1 MRPRL
6 LAIPLVLALLAGAG
20 IAVAQLADDGRIGPD
35 LRLLDNGRHLTP
47 YGKLSPLGNF
57 PTGGRVTPNGRFFW
71 TVSTGRGAHD
81 IRIVSVR
88 TGKVL
93 QTLPLPGASGGIA
106 MDPTRSLVYVSG
118 VSGSRYKLQ
127 KPPAGTPGAEGDVV
141 HVFSYSSRFGVA
153 QFERVIKVPPPSGA
167 PTPQNFPPTNSKKIA
182 WPDRLAISPDG
193 KRLLVPLNLADAAAI
208 VDTGSGATRYVKTGD
223 YPYGA
228 AILPDGKTG
237 LVSNETPGTVSVI
250 DLDAGTKVK
259 DIQVGAHL
267 SHPEA
272 ITVDPKAPRAYVT
285 VTNSDQVA
293 VLDTK
298 QLKVERTLSVERPEG
313 LGAAPVDAAVTPDG
327 GFLLV
332 TNEGTDE
339 IAVFQLPGGR
349 LPGEPRK
356 AKARKRKKH
365 ATKKKKRRRAH
376 RAIVASDGAKMTAA
390 REDDDWRLVGRI
402 PTAQLPMAV
411 DVTAAG
417 ANPCGHRSGKP
428 RGKRDPRC
436 MKVLYVSS
444 KGLGTGPNP
453 EGPRP
458 DRPEDSDDLI
468 NKTQYLPLLNDGQA
482 GVADFPTART
492 LPLLTLT
499 ADRQIVPTNRVTKPP
514 ADTPL
519 REGGPIKH
527 VFYIVRENRTYDQLL
542 GDLGR
547 GDGDPKL
554 TVFGAQVTPNAHA
567 LATRF
572 PLVDHVYANSEASI
586 DGHFWTS
593 AAKVSDY
600 VHKAWF
606 QNYGGRERPYDF
618 GVYSVTWPANGF
630 LFDQAERQGISYFN
644 YGEAVA
650 GDVPFPD
657 KDRNNTETSEVAKK
671 FAKSDLGQNGCYP
684 NDASIGVDAI
694 TGQQVFDTSPPPGAQ
709 PGAESRAD
717 CFKTH
722 FTQQLATNSVPAFNY
737 LVLTNDHT
745 QTLSAN
751 ARTPRAMVAD
761 NDEGLGRIVDTISH
775 SSIWKESAIFV
786 IEDDSQDGADHVD
799 AHRIPAFVISPFAK
813 QGAVVHTRYDFLS
826 VIRSM
831 ELILG
836 MKPLGL
842 FDELATP
849 MYDAFSGSP
858 ANADPYTAIG
868 AKIPLLETNPAGT
881 AGARAAARLPKCLDC
896 IPQRKMDA
904 LLWQSVHGEGATPPP
919 PGPNAVGE
927 GEREIEPDDG

>member
-1 MRPRL
+1 MSRRSVLLWLVVLAGILAEVAIAQQGDDGVIGPGRRL
-6 LAIPLVLALLAGAG
+6 LG
-20 IAVAQLADDGRIGPD
+20 
-35 LRLLDNGRHLTP
+35 NGRLLTP
-47 YGKLSPLGNF
+47 YGKIAPLGNF
-57 PTGGRVTPNGRFFW
+57 PTGGRVTPNGRFLW
-71 TVSTGRGAHD
+71 TVSTGRGPND
-81 IRIVSVR
+81 VRIVSVR

-106 MDPTRSLVYVSG
+106 MDPKRSLVYVSG
-118 VSGSRYKLQ
+118 IAGSRYKLQ
-127 KPPAGTPGAEGDVV
+127 KPAAGTPGAEGDVI
-141 HVFSYSSRFGVA
+141 HVFSYSPRFGVA
-153 QFERVIKVPPPSGA
+153 RFERVIKVPPPSNA
-167 PTPQNFPPTNSKKIA
+167 PTPQNFPPTNSKKNA
-182 WPDRLAISPDG
+182 WPDLLGVSPDG
-193 KRLLVPLNLADAAAI
+193 KRLLVLLNLADAAAI
-208 VDTGSGATRYVKTGD
+208 VDADSGAVRYVQTGN

-237 LVSNETPGTVSVI
+237 LVSNETPGTVSVV
-250 DLDAGTKVK
+250 DLDSGEKVK

-272 ITVDPKAPRAYVT
+272 IAVDPKAPRAYVT

-293 VLDTK
+293 VIDTK
-298 QLKVERTLSVERPEG
+298 ERKVERTLSVERPEG
-313 LGAAPVDAAVTPDG
+313 LGAAPADAAVTPDG
-327 GFLLV
+327 GHLLV
-332 TNEGTDE
+332 ADQGTDE

-349 LPGEPRK
+349 LPGEPRSAK
-356 AKARKRKKH
+356 AKKKKQKARKRKP
-365 ATKKKKRRRAH
+365 RRAH
-376 RAIVASDGAKMTAA
+376 RAIVASDGATMTAT
-390 REDDDWRLVGRI
+390 REDDDWRIVGRI

-411 DVTAAG
+411 DVTAPG
-417 ANPCGHRSGKP
+417 ANPCGHRTGRP

-453 EGPRP
+453 DGPRP

-482 GVADFPTART
+482 GVGDFPTTRT
-492 LPLLTLT
+492 LPGLT
-499 ADRQIVPTNRVTKPP
+499 AMAGSQIVPTNHVAEPP
-514 ADTPL
+514 PDTPL

-527 VFYIVRENRTYDQLL
+527 VFYIVRENRTYDQIL

-650 GDVPFPD
+650 GVVPFPD
-657 KDRNNTETSEVAKK
+657 KDRNNGETNEVAKK
-671 FAKSDLGQNGCYP
+671 LAKSDLGTNGCYP
-684 NDASIGVDAI
+684 NDSSIGVDSI
-694 TGQQVFDTSPPPGAQ
+694 DQQPVFDPSPPPGA
-709 PGAESRAD
+709 PPSSHSRAD
-717 CFKTH
+717 CFARH
-722 FTQQLATNSVPAFNY
+722 FTQQVATGSVPAFNY

-745 QTLSAN
+745 QTLTAD

-761 NDEGLGRIVDTISH
+761 NDEGLGRIVDTISK

-799 AHRIPAFVISPFAK
+799 AHRIPALVISPFAK
-813 QGAVVHTRYDFLS
+813 QGAIVPTRYGFLS

-849 MYDAFSGSP
+849 MYDAFQGAPSND
-858 ANADPYTAIG
+858 APYDAIA
-868 AKIPLLETNPAGT
+868 AKIPLLETNPSGT
-881 AGARAAARLPKCLDC
+881 AGARAAARLPRCLDC
-896 IPQRKMDA
+896 IPQRQMDA
-904 LLWQSVHGEGATPPP
+904 LLWRSVHGQDAKPPP

-927 GEREIEPDDG
+927 RERGDPDG

>member
-1 MRPRL
+1 MPADMRPRL
-6 LAIPLVLALLAGAG
+6 LAIPLALALLAGAG
-20 IAVAQLADDGRIGPD
+20 LAVAQLADDGRIGPD
-35 LRLLDNGRHLTP
+35 RRLLDNGRHLTP

-81 IRIVSVR
+81 IRVISVR

-106 MDPTRSLVYVSG
+106 MDPKRPLVYVSG
-118 VSGSRYKLQ
+118 VHGSNHKLQ
-127 KPPAGTPGAEGDVV
+127 APPAGAPGADGDVV
-141 HVFSYSSRFGVA
+141 HVFSYSTRFGVA
-153 QFERVIKVPPPSGA
+153 QFERVIKGPPPSNG
-167 PTPQNFPPTNSKKIA
+167 PTPQNFPPTNTKKIA
-182 WPDRLAISPDG
+182 WPDRLAVSPDG

-208 VDTGSGATRYVKTGD
+208 VDTGSGAVRYVQTGH

-237 LVSNETPGTVSVI
+237 LVSNEAPGTVSVV

-272 ITVDPKAPRAYVT
+272 IAVDPKEPRAYVT

-293 VLDTK
+293 VIDTK
-298 QLKVERTLSVERPEG
+298 ALKVERTLSVERPEG
-313 LGAAPVDAAVTPDG
+313 LGAAPADAAVTPDG
-327 GFLLV
+327 GHLLV
-332 TNEGTDE
+332 ADQGTDE

-349 LPGEPRK
+349 LRGEPRK
-356 AKARKRKKH
+356 AK
-365 ATKKKKRRRAH
+365 TKRRRGH
-376 RAIVASDGAKMTAA
+376 RAIVASDGARMTAT
-390 REDDDWRLVGRI
+390 REDDTWRVVGRI

-411 DVTAAG
+411 DVSAAS
-417 ANPCGHRSGKP
+417 ANPCGHRTAKP
-428 RGKRDPRC
+428 RGRRDPRC

-453 EGPRP
+453 DGPRP
-458 DRPEDSDDLI
+458 DRPEDSDDNI

-482 GVADFPTART
+482 GVGDFPTART
-492 LPLLTLT
+492 LPGLT
-499 ADRQIVPTNRVTKPP
+499 ATAERQIVPTNRVATPP

-519 REGGPIKH
+519 RPDGPIKH
-527 VFYIVRENRTYDQLL
+527 VFYVVRENRTYDQVL

-554 TVFGAQVTPNAHA
+554 AIFGAQVTPNAHA

-618 GVYSVTWPANGF
+618 GVYAVTWPANGF

-650 GDVPFPD
+650 GVVPFPD
-657 KDRNNTETSEVAKK
+657 KDRNNEETNEVGKK
-671 FAKSDLGQNGCYP
+671 LAKSDLGTNGCYP
-684 NDASIGVDAI
+684 NDSSIGVDSI
-694 TGQQVFDTSPPPGAQ
+694 DQQPVFDSTAPSGAPPTSH
-709 PGAESRAD
+709 SRAD
-717 CFKTH
+717 CFARH
-722 FTQQLATNSVPAFNY
+722 FAGQVATNSVPAFNY

-745 QTLSAN
+745 QTLSA
-751 ARTPRAMVAD
+751 
-761 NDEGLGRIVDTISH
+761 
-775 SSIWKESAIFV
+775 
-786 IEDDSQDGADHVD
+786 D
-799 AHRIPAFVISPFAK
+799 AH
-813 QGAVVHTRYDFLS
+813 
-826 VIRSM
+826 
-831 ELILG
+831 
-836 MKPLGL
+836 
-842 FDELATP
+842 
-849 MYDAFSGSP
+849 
-858 ANADPYTAIG
+858 
-868 AKIPLLETNPAGT
+868 
-881 AGARAAARLPKCLDC
+881 
-896 IPQRKMDA
+896 
-904 LLWQSVHGEGATPPP
+904 
-919 PGPNAVGE
+919 
-927 GEREIEPDDG
+927 